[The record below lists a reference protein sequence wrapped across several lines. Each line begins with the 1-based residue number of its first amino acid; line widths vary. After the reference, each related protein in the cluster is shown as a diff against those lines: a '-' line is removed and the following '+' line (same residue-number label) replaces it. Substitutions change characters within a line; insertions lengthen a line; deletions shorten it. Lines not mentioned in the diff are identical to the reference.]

1 VQADVVTGKPTAEQ
15 LIAESEEGRVM
26 KEIEIKVVDAY
37 GFTKW
42 SVAEFLV
49 LLQTVP
55 YRDSASVIVDSDGE
69 TGRLTVSFRRP
80 ETATERLE
88 REEEERQT
96 AIRSRQQDEKM
107 YEYYRNKLHKP

>member
-1 VQADVVTGKPTAEQ
+1 
-15 LIAESEEGRVM
+15 M
-26 KEIEIKVVDAY
+26 KEIKIKVLDNY
-37 GFTKW
+37 GYAKW

-55 YRDSASVIVDSDGE
+55 ENYRDSASVTVDSDGE
-69 TGRLTVSFRRP
+69 HLTVSFCRP

-88 REEEERQT
+88 RVEEARQT
-96 AIRSRQQDEKM
+96 AIRSRKQDEKM

>member
-1 VQADVVTGKPTAEQ
+1 
-15 LIAESEEGRVM
+15 M
-26 KEIEIKVVDAY
+26 KEIKIEVIDNY
-37 GFTKW
+37 GYTMW
-42 SVAEFLV
+42 SVAEFLA

-55 YRDSASVIVDSDGE
+55 KNYRDSASVIVDSDGE
-69 TGRLTVSFRRP
+69 TGHLTVSFRRP